1 MSLKEI
7 ARRAGVGL
15 ATVDRVLNERGG
27 VSPLKVRKVLQAARE
42 SGMKRILPEEH
53 RQPWQIEVLISSND
67 AFFFRQLAQDFI
79 EAAMHPGYRRLTLH
93 RTFVPEAQHERLAL
107 RIMAGSETRDGL
119 IVFAHAH
126 PAIYAAL
133 VHCQARGVPVI
144 TLVTDL
150 PDAARLCHVGI
161 DQQKAGRTAGQLM
174 GKMLQ
179 QPGEV
184 LVVSG
189 RMDYTAHRERIDGF
203 RDVLSARFPHL
214 HLREVLAAEENRS
227 VISKL
232 LEKQLIQGGNLRGIY
247 NTGLG
252 NTEIG
257 QALARHRRLSQCVW
271 IAHELYSTTRTLLAQ
286 QSLALTLDQNTR
298 QHAQLALQL
307 MLNYLEQGEK
317 PEIYATGKVE
327 FVIYTSENSV

>member
-1 MSLKEI
+1 M
-7 ARRAGVGL
+7 
-15 ATVDRVLNERGG
+15 
-27 VSPLKVRKVLQAARE
+27 
-42 SGMKRILPEEH
+42 
-53 RQPWQIEVLISSND
+53 
-67 AFFFRQLAQDFI
+67 
-79 EAAMHPGYRRLTLH
+79 
-93 RTFVPEAQHERLAL
+93 
-107 RIMAGSETRDGL
+107 
-119 IVFAHAH
+119 
-126 PAIYAAL
+126 
-133 VHCQARGVPVI
+133 
-144 TLVTDL
+144 
-150 PDAARLCHVGI
+150 
-161 DQQKAGRTAGQLM
+161 
-174 GKMLQ
+174 
-179 QPGEV
+179 
-184 LVVSG
+184 VSG

-214 HLREVLAAEENRS
+214 HLREELAAEENRD

-232 LEKQLIQGGNLRGIY
+232 LEKQLIRGGNLLGIY

-257 QALARHRRLSQCVW
+257 QALARHRRLNQCVW

-317 PEIYATGKVE
+317 PDTYAAGKVE